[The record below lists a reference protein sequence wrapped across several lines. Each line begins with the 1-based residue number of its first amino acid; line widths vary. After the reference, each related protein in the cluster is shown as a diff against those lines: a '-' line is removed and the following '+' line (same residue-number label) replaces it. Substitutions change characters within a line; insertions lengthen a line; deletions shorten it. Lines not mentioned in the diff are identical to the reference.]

1 MDLLHIVRQYLNE
14 CGVSKSENG
23 IFALGILV
31 GCVVAGGVVAGG
43 VVVGAVVVGAVVEV
57 VESINDR
64 QSESS
69 KTRF

>member
-1 MDLLHIVRQYLNE
+1 M
-14 CGVSKSENG
+14 SKSENG

-31 GCVVAGGVVAGG
+31 GCVVAGGVVAG
-43 VVVGAVVVGAVVEV
+43 AVVVGAVVEV

-69 KTRF
+69 ETRF

>member
-1 MDLLHIVRQYLNE
+1 M
-14 CGVSKSENG
+14 SKSENG

-31 GCVVAGGVVAGG
+31 GCVAAGG
-43 VVVGAVVVGAVVEV
+43 VVVGAVVEV